1 MLFYVLPKSTH
12 ALLDVRL
19 DSVRVL
25 HKMDIFPII
34 VHVSVYEKMAK
45 KLRWVLVEGW
55 AVVLGSRVSVDA
67 QALEKLGVCLW
78 NTVELYLSQPIVV
91 FPQPLARGPASES
104 VHPLPS

>member
-1 MLFYVLPKSTH
+1 MLFYALPKSTH

-34 VHVSVYEKMAK
+34 IHVSVNEKMAK

-78 NTVELYLSQPIVV
+78 NTVELYLTQPIVV
-91 FPQPLARGPASES
+91 FPQPLARGPASEP
-104 VHPLPS
+104 VYPLPS